1 MSSMDPVQD
10 EASYRT
16 ELYQELFIE
25 LKWMTFADRID
36 YKQELSEDN
45 TARLS
50 GSPRNWACR

>member
-1 MSSMDPVQD
+1 MDPVQD
-10 EASYRT
+10 EASYWT

-45 TARLS
+45 TSRLS